1 MKKSQANRFLSYAV
15 ASIVLLIAASV
26 SIAENQLGWT
36 SIYPFFV
43 FITLGYQYKVFRGFY
58 LKEKP
63 TLYVNT
69 IQWLYLLILVYS
81 LFLSFMVILD
91 LIN

>member
-1 MKKSQANRFLSYAV
+1 MKKSQANRFLSYAI
-15 ASIVLLIAASV
+15 ASILLLIFASMT
-26 SIAENQLGWT
+26 IAEEVIGWA

-43 FITLGYQYKVFRGFY
+43 LVTLGYQYKVFRGYY

-91 LIN
+91 FIQ